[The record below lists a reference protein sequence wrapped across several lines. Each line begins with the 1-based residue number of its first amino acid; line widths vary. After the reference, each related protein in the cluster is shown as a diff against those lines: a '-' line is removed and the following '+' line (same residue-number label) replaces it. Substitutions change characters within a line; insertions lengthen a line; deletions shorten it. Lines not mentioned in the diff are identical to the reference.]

1 MEIKPAQMGH
11 HIKMHELADFPA
23 LRDGATKW
31 YKFDARSRQYHNLA
45 HAHRVMAAIRQ
56 LTADA
61 GPTLY
66 LAALWHDAVYI
77 PGAGGNVNEA
87 ASAAA
92 LYHTYMQSEA
102 RSPQRD
108 AIVRVAMHY
117 IHNTTIAHHLSP
129 RRPKSIEQRVLMDAD
144 LSSLADP
151 YPEFVRTQ
159 RKIIRENKGDP
170 DDRIALVATSDFLNR
185 LVNARTFVF
194 HTSKARTFWERQ
206 ARSNIAEFC
215 AMVLRKRA

>member
-23 LRDGATKW
+23 LRDSATKW

-92 LYHTYMQSEA
+92 LYHTYMQSEV

-129 RRPKSIEQRVLMDAD
+129 
-144 LSSLADP
+144 
-151 YPEFVRTQ
+151 
-159 RKIIRENKGDP
+159 KI
-170 DDRIALVATSDFLNR
+170 
-185 LVNARTFVF
+185 
-194 HTSKARTFWERQ
+194 
-206 ARSNIAEFC
+206 
-215 AMVLRKRA
+215 

>member
-1 MEIKPAQMGH
+1 
-11 HIKMHELADFPA
+11 MHELTEFPA
-23 LRDGATKW
+23 LRDGAARW
-31 YKFDARSRQYHNLA
+31 YAFDARQRQYHNLA
-45 HAHRVMAAIRQ
+45 HAHRVVAAIRQ

-77 PGAGGNVNEA
+77 PGAGGAVNEA

-92 LYHTYMQSEA
+92 LHQTYRKHEQ

-108 AIVRVAMHY
+108 AIVLCAQDMIR
-117 IHNTTIAHHLSP
+117 NTTVSHHLSA
-129 RRPKSIEQRVLMDAD
+129 RSPKTVEQRVLMDAD
-144 LSSLADP
+144 LSILADP

-159 RKIIRENKGDP
+159 RKIIRENNGDP
-170 DDRIALVATSDFLNR
+170 DDRIALVGTSDFLNR
-185 LVNARTFVF
+185 MVNARTYIF
-194 HTSKARTFWERQ
+194 HTLKGRTMWERQ
-206 ARSNIAEFC
+206 ARCNIAEFC